1 MTRPHAPQPGE
12 LPTLHQLNRAT
23 LGAFVAA
30 GVILVTTVLPA
41 EYGVDPT
48 GIGGLLGLTPMGE
61 MKQAED
67 GVVSGSPEPVAV
79 APADATSTPAATP
92 EEVSITLAPNQG
104 REIKAL
110 MREGMEIKYSWKT
123 DGPAI
128 LYEFHGE
135 PTGAVGNEY
144 TSYKKATSAGESGTF
159 RAGFTGTH
167 GWYWKNRT
175 SQPVTVTARI
185 TGTYESFAALP

>member
-48 GIGGLLGLTPMGE
+48 GIGRLLGLTPMGE

-67 GVVSGSPEPVAV
+67 GVVSGSPEPATI
-79 APADATSTPAATP
+79 APAETTAAQAAKP
-92 EEVSITLAPNQG
+92 EVVSITLAPNQG

-110 MREGMEIKYSWKT
+110 MREGMEINYSWKT

-128 LYEFHGE
+128 FYEFHGE
-135 PTGAVGNEY
+135 PTGAVGDEY
-144 TSYKKATSAGESGTF
+144 TSYKKDTSAGESGTF
-159 RAGFTGTH
+159 RAGFSGTH

-175 SQPVTVTARI
+175 SQPVTVTASI
-185 TGTYESFAALP
+185 TGTFEGFAARP